1 MTINSQTPAWATAA
15 VLVGRL
21 IFAAVFLMKTFIS
34 ILALSMASLSSSA
47 ALGAEDPPTW
57 AYPVN
62 PPDFKPRAEDGIA
75 RRVPASSATYSVTQL
90 RDRFISPVW
99 HPNDHPPLPSV
110 VAQGRKPNVF
120 ACGFCH
126 RAEGTGGPE
135 NASLAGL
142 PAGYI
147 VQQMADYKSGARKT
161 SVQKRNIDLMIA
173 LSKDITDAEVQAAA
187 AYFSALKPKSNIRVV
202 ETASVPK
209 TVVAGWFLTAADTRE
224 KEPIGQRII
233 EMPED
238 LEQFENRDPRSH
250 FVAYVP
256 IGSVARGEALVSTGG
271 GKTLQCAICHGQ
283 DLKGLG
289 ELPSIAGRSPS
300 YIVRQLYD
308 IQNGARAGKGA
319 QLMKAAVAN
328 LTVEDMS
335 RYLTLHPNDVIWFGC
350 DGPTEPALK
359 PGDLVEVVND
369 AMGVL
374 ANRVVSA

>member
-1 MTINSQTPAWATAA
+1 
-15 VLVGRL
+15 
-21 IFAAVFLMKTFIS
+21 MKTFIS
-34 ILALSMASLSSSA
+34 ILALSVASFSST
-47 ALGAEDPPTW
+47 ALGAEDPPAW

-99 HPNDHPPLPSV
+99 HPGDHPALPSV

-142 PAGYI
+142 PAAYI
-147 VQQMADYKSGARKT
+147 AQQMADYKSGARKT
-161 SVQKRNIDLMIA
+161 SVQKRNIDLMIS
-173 LSKDITDAEVQAAA
+173 LSKDITEAEVQAAA

-202 ETASVPK
+202 ETVSVPK

-238 LEQFENRDPRSH
+238 LEQFENRDPRSN
-250 FVAYVP
+250 FIAYVP

-271 GKTLQCAICHGQ
+271 AGKTLQCAICHGQ
-283 DLKGLG
+283 DLRGLG
-289 ELPSIAGRSPS
+289 DLPSIAGRSPS
-300 YIVRQLYD
+300 YVVRQLYD
-308 IQNGARAGKGA
+308 IQNGARAGRGA

-328 LTVEDMS
+328 LTVEDMASIAAYLAS
-335 RYLTLHPNDVIWFGC
+335 RTQ
-350 DGPTEPALK
+350 
-359 PGDLVEVVND
+359 
-369 AMGVL
+369 
-374 ANRVVSA
+374 

>member
-1 MTINSQTPAWATAA
+1 
-15 VLVGRL
+15 
-21 IFAAVFLMKTFIS
+21 MKTFIS
-34 ILALSMASLSSSA
+34 SLALSLAFLSSSA
-47 ALGAEDPPTW
+47 ALGAEDPPAW

-99 HPNDHPPLPSV
+99 HPGDHPPLPSV

-142 PAGYI
+142 PAAYI

-161 SVQKRNIDLMIA
+161 SVQKRNIDLMIS

-187 AYFSALKPKSNIRVV
+187 AYFSALRPKSNIRVV

-209 TVVAGWFLTAADTRE
+209 TVVAGWFLAAADTRE

-250 FVAYVP
+250 FIAYVP

-271 GKTLQCAICHGQ
+271 AGKTLQCAICHGQ

-300 YIVRQLYD
+300 YVVRQLYD

-319 QLMKAAVAN
+319 ELMKAVVAN
-328 LTVEDMS
+328 LTVEDMASIAAYLAS
-335 RYLTLHPNDVIWFGC
+335 RAP
-350 DGPTEPALK
+350 
-359 PGDLVEVVND
+359 
-369 AMGVL
+369 
-374 ANRVVSA
+374 

>member
-1 MTINSQTPAWATAA
+1 
-15 VLVGRL
+15 
-21 IFAAVFLMKTFIS
+21 MKTFIS
-34 ILALSMASLSSSA
+34 ILALSVASFSST
-47 ALGAEDPPTW
+47 ALGAEDPPAW

-99 HPNDHPPLPSV
+99 HPGDHPALPSV

-142 PAGYI
+142 PAAYI
-147 VQQMADYKSGARKT
+147 AQQMADYKSGARKT
-161 SVQKRNIDLMIA
+161 SVQKRNIDLMIS
-173 LSKDITDAEVQAAA
+173 LSKDITEAEVQAAA

-202 ETASVPK
+202 ETVSVPK

-238 LEQFENRDPRSH
+238 LEQFENRDPRSN
-250 FVAYVP
+250 FIAYVP

-271 GKTLQCAICHGQ
+271 AGKTLQCAICHGA

-289 ELPSIAGRSPS
+289 DLPSIAGRSPS
-300 YIVRQLYD
+300 YVVRQLYD
-308 IQNGARAGKGA
+308 IQNGARAGRGA

-328 LTVEDMS
+328 LTVEDMASIAAYLAS
-335 RYLTLHPNDVIWFGC
+335 RTQ
-350 DGPTEPALK
+350 
-359 PGDLVEVVND
+359 
-369 AMGVL
+369 
-374 ANRVVSA
+374 

>member
-1 MTINSQTPAWATAA
+1 
-15 VLVGRL
+15 
-21 IFAAVFLMKTFIS
+21 MKTFIS
-34 ILALSMASLSSSA
+34 ILALSVASFSST
-47 ALGAEDPPTW
+47 ALGAEDPPAW

-99 HPNDHPPLPSV
+99 HPGDHPALPSV

-142 PAGYI
+142 PAAYI
-147 VQQMADYKSGARKT
+147 AQQMADYKSGARKT
-161 SVQKRNIDLMIA
+161 SVQKRNIDLMIS
-173 LSKDITDAEVQAAA
+173 LSKDITEAEVQAAA

-202 ETASVPK
+202 ETVSVPK

-238 LEQFENRDPRSH
+238 LEQFENRDPRSN
-250 FVAYVP
+250 FIAYVP

-271 GKTLQCAICHGQ
+271 AGKTLQCAICHGA

-289 ELPSIAGRSPS
+289 DLPSIAGRSPS
-300 YIVRQLYD
+300 YVVRQLYD
-308 IQNGARAGKGA
+308 IQNGARAGGGA

-328 LTVEDMS
+328 LTVEDMASIAAYLAS
-335 RYLTLHPNDVIWFGC
+335 RTQ
-350 DGPTEPALK
+350 
-359 PGDLVEVVND
+359 
-369 AMGVL
+369 
-374 ANRVVSA
+374 